1 MTYPAI
7 DSVLAQ
13 RASRIKL
20 LALDVDGV
28 LTDGK
33 LYFGN
38 QGEELKTF
46 TTLDGQGIKLLQSQ
60 GIVVGVLTARSSK
73 LVSNRAANLGIQHV
87 QQGCENKLTSLLDLQ
102 SKLGVSMDETAYVGD
117 DLPDLACIRRVGLG
131 IAVINAHPTL
141 RQHAFCVTTL
151 HGGNGAVREVCD
163 WILQAQGKYEA
174 AIERFL

>member
-7 DSVLAQ
+7 DPLLSQ

-46 TTLDGQGIKLLQSQ
+46 CTLDGQGIKLLQSQ
-60 GIVVGVLTARSSK
+60 GVVVGLLTARSSV
-73 LVSNRAANLGIQHV
+73 LVANRAVNLGIQHV
-87 QQGCENKLTSLLDLQ
+87 QQGCESKLTHLLELQ
-102 SKLGVSMDETAYVGD
+102 GKLGVGMEETAYVGD

-131 IAVINAHPTL
+131 IAVSNAHPTL

-151 HGGNGAVREVCD
+151 TGGNGAVREVCD
-163 WILQAQGKYEA
+163 WILQAQGKYHT